1 MYKTVVEFYDLTDGD
16 RKYRV
21 GDEFPRPGFSVSKER
36 LAVLLS
42 SDNNLGKPVI
52 EKIGSEKVFTDLVEP
67 TEEPKPR
74 GRKRKE

>member
-21 GDEFPRPGFSVSKER
+21 GDEFPRPGFSVSEER

-52 EKIGSEKVFTDLVEP
+52 EKADKVFTDLAEP
-67 TEEPKPR
+67 TEPKTR